1 MKPADQISLPPWQFQ
16 LSKEASAGA
25 RPLGAFFLR
34 LGDGIP
40 VVDVTDAAGSPQ
52 GVLVG
57 FVIDLERKHLL
68 KDGETYRSL
77 TARGQDPDAFAE
89 SLLEELGGAFVWL
102 WIAEDVARIYP
113 DCGATVPVVWDEGL
127 SRAGMTATAILDD
140 EAYQER
146 FDHGLYD
153 RLRIG
158 KDGYFPA
165 GLTTHQGVKRLLAN
179 HMLDLS
185 DWSTR
190 RFWPKGPIPT
200 VPDPEA
206 AVDDII
212 ALVRAQLEALLAS
225 DRKVGQALT
234 AGHETRMLLGIAKPF
249 IKDMD
254 FITVVGSDRHA
265 MDTIIARKIAN
276 TMGLTHKELPR
287 VRGTAEARER
297 FIRRGGHS
305 MVDSN
310 SWYAP
315 SVHPIAESHWFIG
328 GLGGELARAFFWH
341 ESDTSEVEI
350 TPERLLNRFGLPQEP
365 VLRDALAQWLK
376 DVPSDDALDILDLA
390 YIEHRMG
397 PWSGAQFPCDPTL
410 MRFAPLYTRQG
421 STLMLGLPAD
431 WKRAEKMSSVA
442 VARTWPELAQF
453 PYNNAGLWVKIM
465 DKSLRILKDPGLILR
480 KLRKMRR

>member
-1 MKPADQISLPPWQFQ
+1 MTPADQITLPPWQFQ
-16 LSKEASAGA
+16 ISKEASDSA
-25 RPLGAFFLR
+25 RPLGDFFLR
-34 LGDGIP
+34 MGEGIP
-40 VVDVTDAAGSPQ
+40 VVTVADASGATQ
-52 GVLVG
+52 GVLIG
-57 FVIDLERKHLL
+57 FVIDLARKHLL
-68 KDGETYRSL
+68 TDGEIYHSPTMRE
-77 TARGQDPDAFAE
+77 ADADTFAE
-89 SLLEELGGAFVWL
+89 TLLEELGGAFVWL
-102 WIAEDVARIYP
+102 WITDDIARIYP
-113 DCGATVPVVWDEGL
+113 DCGATVPVVWDQSL
-127 SRAGMTATAILDD
+127 NRAGMTATAILDD
-140 EAYQER
+140 SAYEER
-146 FDHGLYD
+146 FDHGLYE

-165 GLTTHQGVKRLLAN
+165 GITTHRGITRLLAN

-190 RFWPKGPIPT
+190 RFWPKGPIAE

-206 AVDDII
+206 AVDGII
-212 ALVRAQLEALLAS
+212 DLVRAQLEALLAS
-225 DRKVGQALT
+225 DRTVGQALT

-249 IKDMD
+249 IKDME

-265 MDTIIARKIAN
+265 MDTIISRKISKAV
-276 TMGLTHKELPR
+276 GLTHRELPR
-287 VRGTAEARER
+287 VKGTAEAREV

-315 SVHPIAESHWFIG
+315 SVHPIADSHWFIG

-341 ESDTSEVEI
+341 ESDGPEVEI

-365 VLRDALAQWLK
+365 VLLEAVAGWL
-376 DVPSDDALDILDLA
+376 DRVPSDNALDILDLA

-410 MRFAPLYTRQG
+410 MRFAPLYTRKG

-442 VARTWPELAQF
+442 VARTWPELSEF
-453 PYNNAGLWVKIM
+453 PYNDAGLWVKIV